1 MLRVEAEARKGGL
14 MSFVNFSN
22 HSSSKWGQA
31 QLEAAA
37 KYGEVIDIAFPMV
50 PPIATK
56 DDIQQLAEKSVEEI
70 LAVDPSTVMVQGE
83 STLVYAVVQRL
94 QSKGIP
100 CCAACTRRRSEE
112 ELQQLSAAGLTREGM
127 FAFMG
132 FREY

>member
-1 MLRVEAEARKGGL
+1 MA
-14 MSFVNFSN
+14 FVNFSN
-22 HSSSKWGQA
+22 HNSSKWAPSQV
-31 QLEAAA
+31 EAAE
-37 KYGEVIDIAFPMV
+37 KYGDIVDVPFPAV
-50 PPIATK
+50 NPSATK
-56 DDIQQLAEKSVEEI
+56 EDIQTLAEKSVSEI
-70 LAVDPSTVMVQGE
+70 LAQHPSIVMVQGE
-83 STLVYAVVQRL
+83 STLVYAVVNKL

>member
-1 MLRVEAEARKGGL
+1 

-22 HSSSKWGQA
+22 HDSSKWSDS
-31 QLEAAA
+31 QLSAA
-37 KYGEVIDIAFPMV
+37 KKYGDIINVAFPMV
-50 PPIATK
+50 PPTATK
-56 DDIQQLAEKSVEEI
+56 EEIQELAEKSTQEI
-70 LAVDPSTVMVQGE
+70 LVNFPSIVMVQGE

-94 QSKGIP
+94 QSKGVP